1 MKTWAK
7 NQILASH
14 ALRLAG
20 NFRPPSAAVLMYHSV
35 MPDPGKYSDSVGDI
49 IHSESEFR
57 LQMEL
62 IARHYRPVS
71 LDDLIGALQNGRELA
86 KRSVVITFD
95 DGYTDN
101 SENAMPI
108 LNCLGVPATFYIT
121 VECVERRTLP
131 WPSRLR
137 YAFRNTNQSTWT
149 DTRSKVWMLDN
160 PRDRQEAFLTAC
172 DECCQLTGQIQE
184 DFVQRLQQELES
196 CLPSQLADLMMNY
209 DQIRSLAKH
218 GHIVGSHTMTHP
230 NMAYVDDRAAQ
241 TELEES
247 KRRLE
252 NQLNLQVKHF
262 AYPCPALTP
271 HWNERTTETAC
282 ALGYASAVTTDS
294 GLVAPGDNPLQLKRL
309 KPTKTADGLRW
320 NLESAFAGRRA

>member
-1 MKTWAK
+1 MAEDVHRGGHQFSCRSVTDKRFCIVKNAINPDRHSREMLRQAK
-7 NQILASH
+7 VAALGLLRGVGCFELVASSRWRQQRLLILCYH
-14 ALRLAG
+14 GIALDDEDKWRPRLYMVVPA
-20 NFRPPSAAVLMYHSV
+20 RVRSAYGD

-101 SENAMPI
+101 SKNAMPI

-196 CLPSQLADLMMNY
+196 CLPSQLADLMYSGSLSFNSRRRSS
-209 DQIRSLAKH
+209 DCNCVSASAIRYA
-218 GHIVGSHTMTHP
+218 T
-230 NMAYVDDRAAQ
+230 
-241 TELEES
+241 
-247 KRRLE
+247 RRLSPG
-252 NQLNLQVKHF
+252 VSS
-262 AYPCPALTP
+262 
-271 HWNERTTETAC
+271 RTVATA
-282 ALGYASAVTTDS
+282 
-294 GLVAPGDNPLQLKRL
+294 
-309 KPTKTADGLRW
+309 
-320 NLESAFAGRRA
+320 